1 MSVFK
6 PFITSDVIVS
16 PFKVNKS
23 FTFRGTELNKIGKI
37 DRYIGRNVTASLW
50 ASGSYST
57 GQITPQDQV
66 LVYHSIRE
74 LYYSNYL
81 LNPDGSPAATAS
93 FNTDG
98 TITGAAYT
106 PNYYNYLTS
115 TLPANRY
122 FPTTQNS
129 IIGMISIPSNFF
141 GEYIKPGTFY
151 WASPSGS
158 ITDDGE
164 GNLLFTSASN
174 VIFSLS
180 SSGGGATTIT
190 PTIATGMSVN
200 STNGI
205 SYNSGTGAINLI
217 PNNIFTSASITF
229 TITGSA
235 DSLDQPVDFYLSS
248 SEGLSSVYSGISPV
262 FLGTNFS
269 GSFNAT
275 LNTGVDYY
283 FYYVCSGT
291 FDIAFAFQLNAT
303 SQLLPQPIDIGNIFY
318 EHGIA
323 ALTKALDSTIISF
336 VTSSNVTCSFSSSL
350 TIYETQYKCTIRE
363 NEFNFSNNPSLL
375 SGSISISNGSGSI
388 FPQPGSGKLNDNV
401 TGSYF
406 SPYITTV
413 GLYNNNK
420 ELLAVAKLAQPLPI
434 SQVTDTSILINFDF

>member
-6 PFITSDVIVS
+6 SFITSDVIVS
-16 PFKVNKS
+16 PFEVNKS
-23 FTFRGTELNKIGKI
+23 FTFKGNELIASNVEI
-37 DRYIGRNVTASLW
+37 DRYLGRNVTTLPW
-50 ASGSYST
+50 VSGSYPT
-57 GQITPQDQV
+57 GQIDTQDQI
-66 LVYHSIRE
+66 LVYRSIKE

-129 IIGMISIPSNFF
+129 IIGMISIPSNLF

-151 WASPSGS
+151 WTSPSGS

-180 SSGGGATTIT
+180 SSLIPATTIT
-190 PTIATGMSVN
+190 PTIATNMNVN
-200 STNGI
+200 SSNGI
-205 SYNSGTGAINLI
+205 SYNSSTGVINLI
-217 PNNIFTSASITF
+217 PNNAFPSASITF
-229 TITGSA
+229 SITGSA
-235 DSLDQPVDFYLSS
+235 NSLDQPVDFYLSS
-248 SEGLSSVYSGISPV
+248 SEGLSPVYSGFSPV
-262 FLGTNFS
+262 FLGTTFS
-269 GSFNAT
+269 GSFTTT

-283 FYYVCSGT
+283 FYYVCSNT
-291 FDIAFAFQLNAT
+291 FDIGFAFQLNAT
-303 SQLLPQPIDIGNIFY
+303 SQLLPQPANIGNIFY

-323 ALTKALDSTIISF
+323 ALTKGVDSTIINF

-350 TIYETQYKCTIRE
+350 TIYETQYKCTMRE
-363 NEFNFSNNPSLL
+363 NEFNFSQNPTLI
-375 SGSISISNGSGSI
+375 SGSSNSGVLYN
-388 FPQPGSGKLNDNV
+388 FA

-406 SPYITTV
+406 SPYVTTV
-413 GLYNNNK
+413 GLYDNNYN
-420 ELLAVAKLAQPLPI
+420 LLAVAKLAQPLPT
-434 SQVTDTSILINFDF
+434 SAVTDTSILVNLDL